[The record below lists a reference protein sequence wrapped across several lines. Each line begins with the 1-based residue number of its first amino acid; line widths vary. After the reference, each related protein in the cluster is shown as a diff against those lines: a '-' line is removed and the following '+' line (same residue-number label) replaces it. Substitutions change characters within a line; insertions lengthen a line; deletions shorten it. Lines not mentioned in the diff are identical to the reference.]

1 MKKIIGT
8 AAGLLVIIG
17 VVAPA
22 SPTLSAANWE
32 WPKTVVA
39 ANWEWPKTVV
49 AANWEWPKTVVAS
62 NWEWPK

>member
-1 MKKIIGT
+1 MKKIVG
-8 AAGLLVIIG
+8 AAAALLVVIG

-22 SPTLSAANWE
+22 SPALSAANWE

-49 AANWEWPKTVVAS
+49 AENWEWPK
-62 NWEWPK
+62 